1 MELRHLRYFLVVV
14 EEGSLGR
21 AAARLHVAQPSLGR
35 QMTDLEHQLGQR
47 LFERDAR
54 GMRITPAGRALVAH
68 AREIVRLAE
77 ASREVVASGV
87 PRERVSLGVG
97 PTVDADW
104 LLELVEAS
112 KGQSPHVTLRIDE
125 MLSGEL
131 IGAVASG
138 DLDVAVSSRRPGDQ
152 VQSVL
157 LWAEPF
163 GLAIGPSGRLKGFEE
178 VAARDLD
185 HARVLAFAREQT
197 PPEHNE
203 AIREIETESP
213 RVRWEFARFS
223 TSAHANAMAVDAD
236 AILCGEAAARRL
248 PPTWRWLP
256 LGRLRT
262 EMHAW
267 LTWRPGSG
275 DRVLQLV
282 ELIKG
287 IAPPSGARL
296 AEPRAPSM

>member
-47 LFERDAR
+47 LFERAAR
-54 GMRITPAGRALVAH
+54 GMRMTPAARALVAH
-68 AREIVRLAE
+68 AREIIRLAD

-104 LLELVEAS
+104 LLAVVEAA
-112 KGQSPHVTLRIDE
+112 KAQSPHLTLRIDE

-131 IGAVASG
+131 VNGVASG
-138 DLDVAVSSRRPGDQ
+138 ELDVAVSSRRPGDQ
-152 VQSVL
+152 LQSVL
-157 LWAEPF
+157 LWTEPF
-163 GLAIGPSGRLKGFEE
+163 GLAISPSGRLKGLDG
-178 VAARDLD
+178 VAHGDVD

-203 AIREIETESP
+203 AIREIQTESP

-223 TSAHANAMAVDAD
+223 TSAYANARAVDAD

-248 PPTWRWLP
+248 P
-256 LGRLRT
+256 
-262 EMHAW
+262 A
-267 LTWRPGSG
+267 PGGGSRSA
-275 DRVLQLV
+275 DY
-282 ELIKG
+282 
-287 IAPPSGARL
+287 AR
-296 AEPRAPSM
+296 RCTRG